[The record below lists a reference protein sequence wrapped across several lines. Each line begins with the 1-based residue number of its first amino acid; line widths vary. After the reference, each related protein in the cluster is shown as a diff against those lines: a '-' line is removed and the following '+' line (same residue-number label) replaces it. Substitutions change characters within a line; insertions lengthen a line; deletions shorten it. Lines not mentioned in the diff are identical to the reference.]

1 MATQLRTSTTPPQRC
16 TSHVNVRT
24 QIVLIGIAR
33 PLTSHCL
40 ARQVASDRQTGSVCS
55 RELTWKS
62 GEINDTPERGG
73 VDGTRHDSRWWVC
86 ASIADAHRRPR
97 CGRGSEQ
104 MRPRL
109 VTPLSGTGLVV
120 AGPVGIHSVSMV
132 TPAEAASSK

>member
-1 MATQLRTSTTPPQRC
+1 MTRSPTPVFEVEAQHPVLFVFVGTTPMQHGNTVTNEHHTTQRG

-40 ARQVASDRQTGSVCS
+40 ARQVASDRHTGSVCS

-86 ASIADAHRRPR
+86 ASIAEAHRRPR
-97 CGRGSEQ
+97 
-104 MRPRL
+104 
-109 VTPLSGTGLVV
+109 
-120 AGPVGIHSVSMV
+120 
-132 TPAEAASSK
+132 